1 MYSSQ
6 FNVMI
11 SNLLSFSNSL
21 SVREGDRHPPQFRA
35 LLPVCSVLIIH
46 VPILIIDNN
55 LSMGSKVSTLYL
67 IQ

>member
-1 MYSSQ
+1 M
-6 FNVMI
+6 NNNIV
-11 SNLLSFSNSL
+11 NAC
-21 SVREGDRHPPQFRA
+21 G
-35 LLPVCSVLIIH
+35 VLIIN

>member
-1 MYSSQ
+1 MWACKPTDLGRLNNRWQNTNLKTSSKTSQ
-6 FNVMI
+6 MNNKIVNAF
-11 SNLLSFSNSL
+11 
-21 SVREGDRHPPQFRA
+21 
-35 LLPVCSVLIIH
+35 CSVLIIH

>member
-1 MYSSQ
+1 MNNNIVNA
-6 FNVMI
+6 F
-11 SNLLSFSNSL
+11 
-21 SVREGDRHPPQFRA
+21 
-35 LLPVCSVLIIH
+35 CSVLIIH

>member
-1 MYSSQ
+1 MAESECV
-6 FNVMI
+6 FHVT
-11 SNLLSFSNSL
+11 
-21 SVREGDRHPPQFRA
+21 RHECNFVVFEKFTGA
-35 LLPVCSVLIIH
+35 YWHCSVLIMH